1 MLASLET
8 RSVLKLV
15 VKQKTKGN
23 RANVMQNR
31 REIVTEQ
38 LEYINGLLRVLKRLY
53 SLRQR
58 PMPIK
63 PKIKLFLCLFLDSV
77 HDSLT

>member
-1 MLASLET
+1 MLAPLET

-23 RANVMQNR
+23 RANVMQKR
-31 REIVTEQ
+31 RDSVTEQ
-38 LEYINGLLRVLKRLY
+38 LEYINNLLRMLKRPY

-58 PMPIK
+58 PMPIN

-77 HDSLT
+77 HDPLT